1 MVEEYKEKGNDALR
15 ISCGVICLVCA
26 VVAVVSI
33 FLLFGVV
40 IANIG
45 DAEGEANLA
54 GLALGAILVGIYY
67 ALLVAAVAVSCIVS
81 GILVLVNQSNGKGF
95 FIAAAILA
103 LFDAIAVFAILFM
116 AFVTGE
122 GGGGWFAV
130 LAIPFFA
137 DAALRITCAVV
148 YSK

>member
-1 MVEEYKEKGNDALR
+1 MVEEYKEKGNNALR
-15 ISCGVICLVCA
+15 ISCGAICLVCA

-45 DAEGEANLA
+45 DAEGEANYA

-95 FIAAAILA
+95 FIAAAIMA

-116 AFVTGE
+116 SFVTRE

-130 LAIPFFA
+130 LAIPFVA